1 MVLRVMKTSSG
12 FQLLETINFI
22 NWEKI
27 IAEIPENL
35 ITIFLIKQV
44 LCKHSCSFLKSSEP
58 LLMVLMDTLCLWTL
72 TLQMI
77 LLMSFFAA

>member
-22 NWEKI
+22 NWEII

-35 ITIFLIKQV
+35 ITIF
-44 LCKHSCSFLKSSEP
+44 CN
-58 LLMVLMDTLCLWTL
+58 
-72 TLQMI
+72 
-77 LLMSFFAA
+77 